1 MLFIESPQDCLH
13 ETDVHVR
20 EHEDLNWMPYIKK
33 IELKGFKSF
42 GPQVVKIVLD
52 KGFTAV
58 TGPNGSGKTN
68 VLDAL
73 LFALGELSTR
83 RLRAETAAKLIF
95 HGTDKVGFEKVKM
108 AKVVIQFDNTD
119 GRMPVDTTTVTIS
132 REVYRNGQSV
142 YRLNG
147 RRISRT
153 HIMEILS
160 MAGISSTSQNII
172 LQGTITRLTD
182 ISPMERRKIIED
194 LIGIGQYDAE
204 KAEAEEKLRT
214 ADISIR
220 TAMGRIDEVQ
230 KRLDDLERERNELLK
245 VNFIHVEL
253 KQLEAIK
260 ISSEMQ
266 RIQKK
271 VEEVSSE
278 AEKVK
283 ARVDKLRHIRDD
295 YRSKRREVEGEWRK
309 LSSEIVEE
317 GGSQVLRVQIKIG
330 ELKSKLTELA
340 TKISSNKTSVE
351 GLTRIRENDQQ
362 QHQAIQ
368 KEIRENR
375 LKIRHLRTEH
385 DKILNQINEKQ
396 TEHDTLAQGA
406 ALLWENLGE
415 NSKRIREIEL
425 KLDSDNK
432 RLAFLRS
439 EYLKNQTAINV
450 RTRRLRDLNERKE
463 RFAATF
469 TELDRSYQELEKV
482 QKEQRAQQK
491 NLERTLERRIAQRE
505 AAGKEIAEAGKIADS
520 AHEAV
525 VEFATQRELAETVA
539 SEEKALRSIEELGD
553 LGVIPGVYGRLR
565 SLAKIDK
572 SYQNAIEAAAVGWL
586 DAVVVKNFEAA
597 FTCTETLRKM
607 KLGRIKIIPLEGA
620 ATAKPLKIPQK
631 EGVQGSAEGFIK
643 SEKSYE
649 PAVRFVFGDTL
660 VVTDDK
666 TAFNM
671 AGEGFRTVTV
681 DGDLYEVG
689 GAFES
694 GYYRAPIDFSTIIP
708 SDTAIKS
715 LDEAVSA
722 LQQHLSRRGDDING
736 FIEEIERTRV
746 EIARLSDAI
755 ITLDREIVRVR
766 RSVRRTRANVKR
778 VDHYIG
784 KMTKEVEVEKSQIWV
799 HRAERSSIAKE
810 MRKLQNE
817 LVTLRRKTDPGHIQ
831 EMEVKRERLSEEVI
845 TLRQK
850 LGTSQTEISTL
861 QSLFDNVLRVGYQNS
876 KIQTSKVETQL
887 RRVEKEVEEA
897 LREREA
903 LKQELQQLEKSRIEL
918 SQSVFSAREGAK
930 KFTGQIDDIDKE
942 LRKLDAEY
950 EQVDRLNNQLQLGS
964 QTSALQ
970 LEQYKSQLRLSGYE
984 QPLVVTPKQVEEAE
998 TSMKMMQL
1006 ELERIGGVNQL
1017 ALSHY
1022 ADQISRYRELSMR
1035 MNELEK
1041 EKQAILIFMDEID
1054 HKKRK
1059 VFIEAF
1065 EKINEKLKIYFSKV
1079 TGGGVATLTIEKIDD
1094 PFSGGIDMIVQ
1105 FPNKPSIVVSGASG
1119 GERSVSAV
1127 AFLFALR
1134 EFTPASFY
1142 ILDEIDA
1149 HLDAFH
1155 VSKLADLLVEESDKT
1170 QFIAITLKPEMVN
1183 KAQKVYGAYMRDGVS
1198 NIISAKL
1205 LEASG

>member
-1 MLFIESPQDCLH
+1 
-13 ETDVHVR
+13 
-20 EHEDLNWMPYIKK
+20 MPYIKK
-33 IELKGFKSF
+33 IEIKGFKSF
-42 GPQVVKIVLD
+42 GPQVVKIVAD

-95 HGTDKVGFEKVKM
+95 HGSENAGVEKAKM

-153 HIMEILS
+153 HMMEILS
-160 MAGISSTSQNII
+160 MAGISSSSQNII

-182 ISPMERRKIIED
+182 ISPIERRKIIED

-204 KAEAEEKLRT
+204 KAEAEEKLRA

-245 VNFIHVEL
+245 VNFIHSEL

-260 ISSEMQ
+260 ISNEMTQ
-266 RIQKK
+266 VQKK
-271 VEEVSSE
+271 VEEVSSQ

-283 ARVDKLRHIRDD
+283 IRVDKLRQIRDD
-295 YRSKRREVEGEWRK
+295 HRSKRREVEGEWRK

-330 ELKSKLTELA
+330 ELKSKLTEL
-340 TKISSNKTSVE
+340 TTRISSNKTSVE
-351 GLTRIRENDQQ
+351 GLTRIRENNFQ
-362 QHQAIQ
+362 QHETIQ

-375 LKIRHLRTEH
+375 MKIRHFRTEH
-385 DKILNQINEKQ
+385 DRILSQINEKQ
-396 TEHDTLAQGA
+396 TVHDDLAREA
-406 ALLWENLGE
+406 AQLWENLGE

-432 RLAFLRS
+432 RVAFLRS
-439 EYLKNQTAINV
+439 EYLKNQTTISV
-450 RTRRLRDLNERKE
+450 RTRRLRDLTERKE
-463 RFAATF
+463 RFTATF
-469 TELDRSYQELEKV
+469 SELDRSYQELGKV
-482 QKEQRAQQK
+482 QKEQKAQQK

-505 AAGKEIAEAGKIADS
+505 AVEKEIAEAGKIADS
-520 AHEAV
+520 AREAV

-565 SLAKIDK
+565 SLAKVDK

-586 DAVVVKNFEAA
+586 DAVVVKDFEAA
-597 FTCTETLRKM
+597 FTCTETLRRM
-607 KLGRIKIIPLEGA
+607 KLGRIKIIPLEAA
-620 ATAKPLKIPQK
+620 ATTKQLKIPQK
-631 EGVQGSAEGFIK
+631 EGVQGSAEVFIK
-643 SEKSYE
+643 AEKSYE
-649 PAVRFVFGDTL
+649 SAVRFVFGDTL
-660 VVTDDK
+660 IVTDDK
-666 TAFNM
+666 TAFNLS
-671 AGEGFRTVTV
+671 GQGFRTVTV
-681 DGDLYEVG
+681 DGDLYEIG

-715 LDEAVSA
+715 LDEAVGA
-722 LQQHLSRRGDDING
+722 LQQHLTRRNDDING
-736 FIEEIERTRV
+736 LVEDIEKTRV
-746 EIARLSDAI
+746 EIARLSEAT
-755 ITLDREIVRVR
+755 ITLDREIVRLR
-766 RSVRRTRANVKR
+766 RSVRRTKSNVKR
-778 VDHYIG
+778 VDHYIS
-784 KMTKEVEVEKSQIWV
+784 KISKEVEAEKAQMWV
-799 HRAERSSIAKE
+799 HRAERSSIGKE

-817 LVTLRRKTDPGHIQ
+817 LVALRKKTDPGHIQ
-831 EMEVKRERLSEEVI
+831 EMEVQREKLSEEVI

-850 LGTSQTEISTL
+850 LGSSQTEISTL
-861 QSLFDNVLRVGYQNS
+861 QSQFDNVLRVGYQNS

-887 RRVEKEVEEA
+887 RRVEKEVQEA
-897 LREREA
+897 LQEREA
-903 LKQELQQLEKSRIEL
+903 LKQELQQLEKSRVEL
-918 SQSVFSAREGAK
+918 SNTVFSAREGAK
-930 KFTGQIDDIDKE
+930 KFTGQIDEIDKE
-942 LRKLDAEY
+942 LRKVDAEY
-950 EQVDRLNNQLQLGS
+950 EQTDRLYNQLQLSS

-970 LEQYKSQLRLSGYE
+970 LDQCRSHLRLSGYE
-984 QPLVVTPKQVEEAE
+984 QPLIVTQKQVGDAE
-998 TSMKMMQL
+998 TSMKMMHL
-1006 ELERIGGVNQL
+1006 EVERIGAVNQL

-1022 ADQISRYRELSMR
+1022 ADQISRYKELSMR

-1041 EKQAILIFMDEID
+1041 EKQAILQFMDEID
-1054 HKKRK
+1054 QKKRK
-1059 VFIEAF
+1059 VFVDAF
-1065 EKINEKLKIYFSKV
+1065 EKINDKLKAYFSRI
-1079 TGGGVATLTIEKIDD
+1079 TGGGTAVLTIQNVED

-1127 AFLFALR
+1127 AFIFALR

-1183 KAQKVYGAYMRDGVS
+1183 KAQKVYGAYMRNGVS

-1205 LEASG
+1205 LEAPA